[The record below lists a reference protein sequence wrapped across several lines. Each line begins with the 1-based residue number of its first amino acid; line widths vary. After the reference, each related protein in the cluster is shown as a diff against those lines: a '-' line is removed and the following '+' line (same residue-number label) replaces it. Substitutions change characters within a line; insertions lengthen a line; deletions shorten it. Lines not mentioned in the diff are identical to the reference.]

1 MGIFTGSYKNDGVS
15 GEFDGLT
22 YLHSREM
29 LKVGYFIFQYYFEN
43 IYLYFYEI
51 FNNIKIFLYQ
61 IYFLRFSDKNLD
73 YIHLDQINYKQLM
86 LQFWDLIVLF

>member
-51 FNNIKIFLYQ
+51 FNN
-61 IYFLRFSDKNLD
+61 
-73 YIHLDQINYKQLM
+73 
-86 LQFWDLIVLF
+86 V